1 MINSNYLTQTLLDL
15 VSINSVNP
23 TLSSDGAGERPIA
36 EYTVQAMQALGLEAH
51 LHEIAPNRAN
61 AVGILHG
68 RGGGRSLMW
77 NAHMDTVGINGMTDP
92 FAPRVEN
99 GRLYGRGSQDMK
111 GSLAAMLAAAKAL
124 IESGQPLSGDLILTG
139 VADEEYASQGTED
152 IMRHYTADAAIVTEP
167 TDLALGR
174 AHRGFIGFEVEVFGR
189 AAHGSRYQDGIDAI
203 LRMGDFLK
211 ELSGLETEL
220 RARPPHPLAGP
231 PSLHT
236 ATIHGGTEMS
246 TYPAYCYLMIERR
259 TSPGETVAGAE
270 AEIQALLDRCAAA
283 DPQFRASLRT
293 FMSRPAFEVDESAPI
308 AQAVLAA
315 MTARSG
321 GRPPEQKGA
330 SFWTDAAILAE
341 AGIPSVLLG
350 PLGAGLHSAEEW
362 VSLDSCAELAA
373 ILVDSARRFCD

>member
-1 MINSNYLTQTLLDL
+1 MIDSHYLTQTLLDL

-23 TLSSDGAGERPIA
+23 TLSADGTGERPIA
-36 EYTVQAMQALGLEAH
+36 EYTVQALGALGLEAH
-51 LHEIAPNRAN
+51 LHEIGPNRAN
-61 AVGILHG
+61 AVGILRG

-77 NAHMDTVGINGMTDP
+77 NAHLDTVGVNGMTGP
-92 FAPRVEN
+92 FAPRIEN

-111 GSLAAMLAAAKAL
+111 GSLAAMLAAAKGL
-124 IESGQPLSGDLILTG
+124 VESGQPLSGDLILTG

-152 IMRHYTADAAIVTEP
+152 IVRHYTADAAIVTEP
-167 TDLALGR
+167 TELALSR

-211 ELSGLETEL
+211 ELSGLEAEL

-236 ATIHGGTEMS
+236 ATIRGGTEMS

-270 AEIQALLDRCAAA
+270 AELQALLDRCAAA
-283 DPQFRASLRT
+283 NPQFQARLNT
-293 FMSRPAFEVDESAPI
+293 FMARPAFEIDESAPI
-308 AQAVLAA
+308 AQSVIQAI
-315 MTARSG
+315 TARS

-330 SFWTDAAILAE
+330 SFWTDAAILAA
-341 AGIPSVLLG
+341 AGIPAVLLG
-350 PLGAGLHSAEEW
+350 PTGAGLHSAEEW
-362 VSLDSCAELAA
+362 VSLDSCVELAE